1 MSTTHVIDRAT
12 ALTAGQEAAARA
24 AELACTL
31 VVAIVLLLMM
41 VFGLTMRATQA
52 QYLDVQPQLF
62 YVLLTMHGAGMVG
75 IAGLGGAVVMWHF
88 VRRYIP
94 VSTKIFVANLL
105 LFLLGAVL
113 ILGSGFIGGFA
124 GAWTFLYP
132 LPADGHVWS
141 AGAAV
146 AYMLGLLVIGVGF
159 LLLHLDIAWGIIR
172 TYGSLAKGIGAR
184 QAFGLAPGDTGP
196 PPAIAAATMVS
207 IVNIAGIV
215 VGAVI
220 LILCLVNLY
229 IPAFVLN
236 ALVAKNMIYFF
247 GHVFIN
253 ATIYM
258 AVIAVYEILPRY
270 AHRAWKANQVFYLAW
285 VASTLMVLSVF
296 PHHLLMDFAE
306 PTWALVLGQIIS
318 YLSGLPVLLVT
329 AFGTLTVVHRSGL
342 RWDVPSGLLFVG
354 VLGWSAGVI
363 PAIADGTIA
372 VNSVMH
378 NTQWVPGHFHTYLLL
393 GMVAMFFGFMTWLG
407 KDRPSEVIGV
417 GPVAFWLYICGGIVF
432 VLAFLAAGSSSVPRR
447 YAVHLPEWL
456 PYDRAGT
463 MGALLVVLGVSILVV
478 QFILRLPAMARA
490 PIDAPQAAEA
500 AAE

>member
-1 MSTTHVIDRAT
+1 MSTTHLAGRHI
-12 ALTAGQEAAARA
+12 ALAPGQEAAART

-41 VFGLTMRATQA
+41 VFGLTMRAAQA
-52 QYLDVQPQLF
+52 QYMDVEPQLF
-62 YVLLTMHGAGMVG
+62 YVLMTMHGAGMVG
-75 IAGLGGAVVMWHF
+75 ITGLGGAVVMWHF
-88 VRRYIP
+88 VRRFIP
-94 VSTKIFVANLL
+94 VNTKIFVANLL

-124 GAWTFLYP
+124 AGWTFLYP
-132 LPADGHVWS
+132 LPAEGQVWS
-141 AGAAV
+141 ANAAA
-146 AYMLGLLVIGVGF
+146 AYMFGLLVIGVGF

-172 TYGSLAKGIGAR
+172 TYGSLAKGLGAR

-196 PPAIAAATMVS
+196 PPAVAAATMAS

-215 VGAVI
+215 VGAAI

-229 IPAFVLN
+229 VPAFVLN

-270 AHRAWKANQVFYLAW
+270 AHRAWKTNQVFYLAW
-285 VASTLMVLSVF
+285 VASTLMVLSVY

-306 PTWALVLGQIIS
+306 PAWALVLGQVIS

-354 VLGWSAGVI
+354 VLGWSVGVI

-393 GMVAMFFGFMTWLG
+393 GMVAMFLGFMTWLE
-407 KDRPSEVIGV
+407 KDQPSEVIGL
-417 GPVAFWLYICGGIVF
+417 GAAAFWLYISGGVVF
-432 VLAFLAAGSSSVPRR
+432 VLAFLAGGSGSVPRR

-456 PYDRAGT
+456 AYDRPGAI
-463 MGALLVVLGVSILVV
+463 GALLVVIGVGVLVI
-478 QFILRLPAMARA
+478 QFALRVPGLARA
-490 PIDAPQAAEA
+490 PMDTPQPAEA

>member
-1 MSTTHVIDRAT
+1 
-12 ALTAGQEAAARA
+12 
-24 AELACTL
+24 
-31 VVAIVLLLMM
+31 
-41 VFGLTMRATQA
+41 
-52 QYLDVQPQLF
+52 VQPQFF
-62 YVLLTMHGAGMVG
+62 YVLMTMHGAGMVG
-75 IAGLGGAVVMWHF
+75 ITGLGGAVVMWHF

-105 LFLLGAVL
+105 LFLFGALL

-124 GAWTFLYP
+124 AGWTFLYP
-132 LPADGHVWS
+132 LPAEGRVWS
-141 AGAAV
+141 DGAAA

-172 TYGSLAKGIGAR
+172 TYGSLASGLGVR
-184 QAFGLAPGDTGP
+184 QAFGLAPGESGP
-196 PPAIAAATMVS
+196 PPAIAAATMASV
-207 IVNIAGIV
+207 VNIVGIV

-229 IPAFVLN
+229 LPAFALN

-270 AHRAWKANQVFYLAW
+270 AHRAWKTNQVFYLAW
-285 VASTLMVLSVF
+285 VASTLMVLIVY
-296 PHHLLMDFAE
+296 PHHLLMDFAQ
-306 PTWALVLGQIIS
+306 PAWAAVIGQVVS

-342 RWDVPSGLLFVG
+342 RWDVPSGLLFLG
-354 VLGWSAGVI
+354 VLGWSCGVI

-393 GMVAMFFGFMTWLG
+393 GMVAMFLGFMSWLG
-407 KDRPSEVIGV
+407 KDQPSDIIGL
-417 GPVAFWLYICGGIVF
+417 GPAAFWLYVCGGVAF
-432 VLAFLAAGSSSVPRR
+432 VLGFLAGGSGSVPRR
-447 YAVHLPEWL
+447 YAVHLEEWL
-456 PYDRAGT
+456 PYDRFASI
-463 MGALLVVLGVSILVV
+463 GALLVVLGVGVLVI
-478 QFILRLPAMARA
+478 QFALQLPALAHA
-490 PIDAPQAAEA
+490 PMDVPEPAEA